1 MPSTWRKRLDRFRET
16 LRDSVLRLLQP
27 DILWG
32 VAGGLLAFAAT
43 NIWFYYLG
51 AWPLPGMPSQSLMPD
66 FISFVSTDA
75 FVGAGCGYA
84 GYNLG
89 RAVATMLG
97 YEERAALRVPPLTA
111 FMLATLIPLFVNL
124 VLIGF
129 SFI

>member
-1 MPSTWRKRLDRFRET
+1 MPSNWRKRLDRFRDT
-16 LRDSVLRLLQP
+16 FRDSVFRLLQP

-32 VAGGLLAFAAT
+32 VAGGLLAFVAT
-43 NIWFYYLG
+43 NIWFYYWG
-51 AWPLPGMPSQSLMPD
+51 AWPLPGMSAHSLMPD
-66 FISFVSTDA
+66 FISFLTTDA

-89 RAVATMLG
+89 RALANILG
-97 YEERAALRVPPLTA
+97 YEERATLRVPPLTA
-111 FMLATLIPLFVNL
+111 FVLATVIALFVNL